1 MTDDA
6 VHLIHRDRI
15 IRGTVRSRLPGCV
28 EGLSWYEPGTVP
40 HSPEMLA
47 AVALTVTRCAPWV
60 RLYLGPRL
68 WSACATADAGTTT
81 VAPSCGTCPGG
92 GQRMSTIGPVVTKLL
107 PGNNPKENV
116 LAFRSR
122 LLGTSFDLYDPG
134 LWHS

>member
-6 VHLIHRDRI
+6 VHLIHRGRI

-40 HSPEMLA
+40 HGPEMLA

-68 WSACATADAGTTT
+68 WSACATADAGDYDCRA
-81 VAPSCGTCPGG
+81 VLRHLPGG
-92 GQRMSTIGPVVTKLL
+92 RT
-107 PGNNPKENV
+107 
-116 LAFRSR
+116 A
-122 LLGTSFDLYDPG
+122 
-134 LWHS
+134 